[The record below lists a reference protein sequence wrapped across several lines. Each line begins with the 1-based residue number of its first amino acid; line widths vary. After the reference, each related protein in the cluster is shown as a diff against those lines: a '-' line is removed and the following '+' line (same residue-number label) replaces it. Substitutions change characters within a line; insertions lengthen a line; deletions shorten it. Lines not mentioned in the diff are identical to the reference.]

1 MEIFQSIEIF
11 LFDLEFQLD
20 ITDVMFGQKSQQKSP
35 FKSKIDASGTNNIAE
50 TSSDSM
56 TLPKINN
63 LANTTATDESA
74 MELTGG
80 DESVLT

>member
-1 MEIFQSIEIF
+1 
-11 LFDLEFQLD
+11 
-20 ITDVMFGQKSQQKSP
+20 MFGQKSQQKNP
-35 FKSKIDASGTNNIAE
+35 FKSKIDAFGMNNVAE

-56 TLPKINN
+56 TMPLISKSVLVN
-63 LANTTATDESA
+63 ATATDESA